1 MVQRK
6 RELAQDDVTSQSA
19 VKKDPG
25 SQVQGQDS
33 GLRGLGQSEQ
43 GWMTRR
49 VYQCPGKESGN
60 DIPGC

>member
-6 RELAQDDVTSQSA
+6 GELGQADVRGQSA

-33 GLRGLGQSEQ
+33 CLRGFGLSEQ
-43 GWMTRR
+43 GWMAGK
-49 VYQCPGKESGN
+49 VYQYPGKESGN
-60 DIPGC
+60 NTPGF